1 MCQVLGKRY
10 LRLYGLLGWWVLV
23 VLTGLTTACA
33 ETLEDERGR
42 VLVVQNQ
49 SSSASRAIAGYYLKR
64 RSIDP
69 THLVSIQVPD
79 SATSQNAETIPYER
93 FRTAIEGPIRRALIG
108 RVDQIRYI
116 VLTKGV
122 PIRVTEVPR
131 QAANLTGY
139 HQTQSVDSTLA
150 ALDYRGPSFVVRNG
164 ASIAAVFTPN
174 LYWQQPGP
182 FEHRDF
188 GGYLVTRLDGYSE
201 ADARALVDRSLG
213 VGILSG
219 RVLIDPRGDN
229 AAGPRPQPVS
239 LIKSETC
246 RPPTCAFNPDY
257 TSVGNE
263 DYNRDQLSSAALSRS
278 FQGLTVEVTPPDRFG
293 SGTDLLAY
301 SSWGSNDPAFDPLVY
316 SSLRFLPGAI
326 AETAVSTSAR
336 TFLPTQGGQS
346 LIADLI
352 HQGVTG
358 VKGYTDEPYLD
369 AVASPSVLLTSYL
382 CGNNLAVSY
391 YRASRDINW
400 RDIVIGDPLARLHG
414 PVSKTCRDL

>member
-1 MCQVLGKRY
+1 MCQVSGKRT
-10 LRLYGLLGWWVLV
+10 LRSYKLLGWWVLV
-23 VLTGLTTACA
+23 VLTGLTTACTDA
-33 ETLEDERGR
+33 LEDERGR
-42 VLVVQNQ
+42 VLIVQNQ
-49 SSSASRAIAGYYLKR
+49 ISPVSRAIAGYYLKR
-64 RSIDP
+64 RGIDSAN
-69 THLVSIQVPD
+69 LVSIQVPD
-79 SATSQNAETIPYER
+79 SATSQNAETITYER
-93 FRTAIEGPIRRALIG
+93 FRAAVEGPIRRALAG

-122 PIRVTEVPR
+122 PIRVTDVPR
-131 QAANLTGY
+131 QALNLAGY
-139 HQTQSVDSTLA
+139 RQTQSVDSTLA
-150 ALDYRGPSFVVRNG
+150 ALDYKGPSFVVRNG
-164 ASIAAVFTPN
+164 SEISAVFTPN
-174 LYWQQPGP
+174 LYWQQHGP

-213 VGILSG
+213 AGILSG

-229 AAGPRPQPVS
+229 GASQRPQPVS

-257 TSVGNE
+257 TSIGNE

-278 FQGLTVEVTPPDRFG
+278 FQGLTVEVTPADRFG
-293 SGTDLLAY
+293 GGTDLLAY
-301 SSWGSNDPAFDPLVY
+301 SSWGSNDPAFDLLTY
-316 SSLRFLPGAI
+316 SGLRFLPGAI

-336 TFLPTQGGQS
+336 TFLPARGGQS

-369 AVASPSVLLTSYL
+369 AIASPSVLLTSYL
-382 CGNNLAVSY
+382 CGNNLAISY
-391 YRASRDINW
+391 YRASRNINW
-400 RDIVIGDPLARLHG
+400 RDIVIGDPLARLPG
-414 PVSKTCRDL
+414 PDGRTCRDL